1 MQLTEKISES
11 INISENNIEPIT
23 VHEGMFEKVS
33 PDEKNADAIVRPSLT
48 YWQDVWRRLKENK
61 LAMAG
66 LSFVVFITVIA
77 IIGPM
82 LSKYNYYSQ
91 NLQIANQPPS
101 SEHWFGTDKFGRD
114 TFVRILYGARISL
127 VVGYAASILNIVIG
141 ILYGGISGY
150 FGGNVDNIMMRI
162 VDILYSIPM
171 MVYVILL
178 MVILGAGLKSIILAL
193 AIAFWIT
200 MARIVRGQIM
210 SLKQQEFVLAAKTL
224 GASSVRIL
232 LRHLIPNCM
241 GPIIVTLTLSVPDAI
256 FTESFLS
263 FIGLGVSAPQ
273 ASWGTLAS
281 DALDGFQLYPSQL
294 FFPAAAICLTI
305 LAFNLLGDGL
315 RDALDPKMRK

>member
-1 MQLTEKISES
+1 MQVTKSLD
-11 INISENNIEPIT
+11 ENLNIT
-23 VHEGMFEKVS
+23 VSNSIPKDMFEKVPS
-33 PDEKNADAIVRPSLT
+33 ADKNSEAIVRPSLT

-61 LAMAG
+61 LAMIG
-66 LSFVVFITVIA
+66 LTFVVLITIIA
-77 IIGPM
+77 IIGPL

-91 NLQIANQPPS
+91 DLDMANQPPS
-101 SEHWFGTDKFGRD
+101 AAHWFGTDKFGRD
-114 TFVRILYGARISL
+114 IFVRILYGARISL
-127 VVGYAASILNIVIG
+127 AVGYAASILNIVIG
-141 ILYGGISGY
+141 ILYGGIAGY
-150 FGGNVDNIMMRI
+150 FGGKIDNLMMRI

-171 MVYVILL
+171 MIYVILL
-178 MVILGAGLKSIILAL
+178 MVIFGAGLKSIIIAL
-193 AIAFWIT
+193 AIAYWLT

-224 GASSVRIL
+224 GASSMRIL

-241 GPIIVTLTLSVPDAI
+241 GPIIVTLTLSVPEAI

-281 DALDGFQLYPSQL
+281 EALEGFQLYPTQL
-294 FFPAAAICLTI
+294 FFPALAICLTI

>member
-1 MQLTEKISES
+1 MQVTKNLD
-11 INISENNIEPIT
+11 ENLNIT
-23 VHEGMFEKVS
+23 VSNSIPKDMFEKVPS
-33 PDEKNADAIVRPSLT
+33 ADKNSEAIVRPSLT

-61 LAMAG
+61 LAMIG
-66 LSFVVFITVIA
+66 LTFVVLITIIA
-77 IIGPM
+77 IIGPL

-91 NLQIANQPPS
+91 DLDMANQPPS
-101 SEHWFGTDKFGRD
+101 AAHWFGTDKFGRD
-114 TFVRILYGARISL
+114 IFVRILYGARISL
-127 VVGYAASILNIVIG
+127 AVGYAASILNIVIG
-141 ILYGGISGY
+141 ILYGGIAGY
-150 FGGNVDNIMMRI
+150 FGGKIDNLMMRI

-171 MVYVILL
+171 MIYVILL
-178 MVILGAGLKSIILAL
+178 MVIFGAGLKSIIIAL
-193 AIAFWIT
+193 AIAYWLT

-210 SLKQQEFVLAAKTL
+210 SLKQQEFVFAAKTL
-224 GASSVRIL
+224 GASSMRIL

-241 GPIIVTLTLSVPDAI
+241 GPIIVTLTLSVPEAI

-281 DALDGFQLYPSQL
+281 EALEGFQLYPTQL
-294 FFPAAAICLTI
+294 FFPALAICLTI

>member
-1 MQLTEKISES
+1 MQVTKNLD
-11 INISENNIEPIT
+11 ENLNIT
-23 VHEGMFEKVS
+23 VSNSIPKDMFEKVPS
-33 PDEKNADAIVRPSLT
+33 ADKNSEAIVRPSLT

-61 LAMAG
+61 LAMIG
-66 LSFVVFITVIA
+66 LTFVVLITIIA
-77 IIGPM
+77 IIGPL

-91 NLQIANQPPS
+91 DLDMANQPPS
-101 SEHWFGTDKFGRD
+101 AAHWFGTDKFGRD
-114 TFVRILYGARISL
+114 IFVRILYGARISL
-127 VVGYAASILNIVIG
+127 AVGYAASILNIVIG
-141 ILYGGISGY
+141 ILYGGIAGY
-150 FGGNVDNIMMRI
+150 FGGKIDNLMMRI

-171 MVYVILL
+171 MIYVILL
-178 MVILGAGLKSIILAL
+178 MVIFGAGLKSIIIAL
-193 AIAFWIT
+193 AIAYWLT

-224 GASSVRIL
+224 GASSMRIL

-241 GPIIVTLTLSVPDAI
+241 GPIIVTLTLSVPEAI

-281 DALDGFQLYPSQL
+281 EALEGFQLYPTQL
-294 FFPAAAICLTI
+294 FFPALAICLTI

>member
-1 MQLTEKISES
+1 MQVTKIIDENSNAIVSDS
-11 INISENNIEPIT
+11 IPKD
-23 VHEGMFEKVS
+23 MFEKVPS
-33 PDEKNADAIVRPSLT
+33 ADKNSEAIVRPSLT

-61 LAMAG
+61 LAMIG
-66 LSFVVFITVIA
+66 LTFVILITIIA
-77 IIGPM
+77 IIGPL

-91 NLQIANQPPS
+91 DLEIANQPPS
-101 SEHWFGTDKFGRD
+101 SVHWFGTDKFGRD
-114 TFVRILYGARISL
+114 IFVRILYGARISL
-127 VVGYAASILNIVIG
+127 AVGYAASILNIVIG
-141 ILYGGISGY
+141 ILYGGIAGY
-150 FGGNVDNIMMRI
+150 FGGKIDNFMMRI

-171 MVYVILL
+171 MIYVILL
-178 MVILGAGLKSIILAL
+178 MVIFGAGLKSIIIAL
-193 AIAFWIT
+193 SIAYWLT

-224 GASSVRIL
+224 GASSMRIL

-241 GPIIVTLTLSVPDAI
+241 GPIIVTLTLSVPEAI

-281 DALDGFQLYPSQL
+281 EALEGFQLYPTQL
-294 FFPAAAICLTI
+294 FFPALAICLTI